1 MLVLIFIHVPSMQAI
16 NNNNSEEFAQACF
29 DFDNISPLDAWK
41 TDMLL
46 HAKKHILSDDEV
58 DIS

>member
-1 MLVLIFIHVPSMQAI
+1 MQAI